1 MIKKVINIGD
11 STYTLRFDEFDEE
24 VDIDSLLRI
33 DYSNLLG
40 EMVTFP
46 TIVAKLGNML
56 AEAESQV
63 NEKKLNLDVQEAKLK
78 EECKIKLAEQNNGK
92 NPTIDALNAAVIL
105 DKRYQAFKKSLINAQ
120 KTRDYMLTAYLA
132 AKDKSEKIN
141 KVFFQAKPGDIPEEI
156 IESRVNNTVIKKA
169 RGSKLIE

>member
-11 STYTLRFDEFDEE
+11 ATYTLKFDEFDEE

-78 EECKIKLAEQNNGK
+78 EEFKIKLAEQNNGK

-141 KVFFQAKPGDIPEEI
+141 KVFFQAKPGDVPEEI
-156 IESRVNNTVIKKA
+156 IESRVNSTVIKKS

>member
-11 STYTLRFDEFDEE
+11 STYTLRFDEFEDD

-40 EMVTFP
+40 EMITYP
-46 TIVAKLGNML
+46 TIVAKFGNML

-63 NEKKLNLDVQEAKLK
+63 NEKKLNLDVLEAKLK
-78 EECKIKLAEQNNGK
+78 EEYRIRRLEENGGK
-92 NPTIDALNAAVIL
+92 NPTIDSLNAAVLL
-105 DKRYQAFKKSLINAQ
+105 DKRYQAFKKSYISAM
-120 KTRDYMLTAYLA
+120 KTRDYMLTTYLS

-141 KVFFQAKPGDIPEEI
+141 RVFYQARPGDIPDQV
-156 IESRVNNTVIKKA
+156 IEGRVNNTIIKKA
-169 RGSKLIE
+169 KGSKLIE

>member
-78 EECKIKLAEQNNGK
+78 EEFKIKLAEQNNDK

-141 KVFFQAKPGDIPEEI
+141 KVFFQAKPGDVPEEI

>member
-11 STYTLRFDEFDEE
+11 STFTLRFDEFDED
-24 VDIDSLLRI
+24 VDVDSLLRI

-78 EECKIKLAEQNNGK
+78 EEYKQLK
-92 NPTIDALNAAVIL
+92 NET
-105 DKRYQAFKKSLINAQ
+105 K
-120 KTRDYMLTAYLA
+120 
-132 AKDKSEKIN
+132 
-141 KVFFQAKPGDIPEEI
+141 
-156 IESRVNNTVIKKA
+156 
-169 RGSKLIE
+169 

>member
-78 EECKIKLAEQNNGK
+78 EELKIKLSEQNNGK

-141 KVFFQAKPGDIPEEI
+141 KVFFQAKPGDVPEEI
-156 IESRVNNTVIKKA
+156 IESRVNNTVIRKA